1 VPTSGAVQCDH
12 FSAEAGAGVT
22 GLRQRR
28 QSARRRQMWHG
39 GDTSVICGGGELHE
53 KVAHEVKHLMAEPDR
68 KEKRR
73 KAGSPASP

>member
-1 VPTSGAVQCDH
+1 
-12 FSAEAGAGVT
+12 
-22 GLRQRR
+22 
-28 QSARRRQMWHG
+28 MWHG